1 MERKINKDNLNSI
14 LIQHESKKNII
25 EQYVP
30 FYLRVKMVVDP
41 KIIYMSDTK
50 EFLIIILRI

>member
-1 MERKINKDNLNSI
+1 MERKINKDNPNSI